1 MEDGG
6 AGRRSVFSVVR
17 ALRHN
22 PSSFHLHADQQPLPA
37 GGVRRLHQLRGSGVR
52 PLDGGGEWGDAGV
65 RGWELSPRE
74 SVCVQ
79 ARTGIGRFVF
89 LDI

>member
-1 MEDGG
+1 MDDGG
-6 AGRRSVFSVVR
+6 AGRRSVFGVVR
-17 ALRHN
+17 ALRHD

-37 GGVRRLHQLRGSGVR
+37 GGVRRLRHLGGRGVR

-65 RGWELSPRE
+65 WGWELSPRE